1 MSPKSFE
8 YQVRDRSGKVVKG
21 KIEAESSSE
30 VATKLK
36 GMGMAPM
43 SINAVGGGGL
53 RTEIK
58 IPGFGGRIK
67 LKELAVMA
75 RQLAVMIDAGLPLL
89 RALTILESQTTNK
102 TLAGVLSK
110 VRTDVQTGNSLS
122 QALARHPTVFPPLMI
137 YMVRAGEVGGFL
149 DDALLEIA
157 QNVEADV
164 KLHGK
169 IKSAMT
175 YPIVVGVIAILAMII
190 MLVFIV
196 PVFAEMFKQLGGE
209 LPLPTQILV
218 VLSNALRVGSPFLV
232 ILLIALLITWKQIK
246 HKPRVRNI
254 VDPMKLKMPVFGALF
269 QKVALARFSRNLGT
283 MVHAGVPILQALDI
297 VADTSGNVVVVRAMK
312 DVQNSVRNGETLA
325 KPLAKHPVFP
335 SMMVQM
341 MSVGED
347 TGALDTMLSK
357 IAEFYDAEVEAT
369 TDALTSLIEP
379 LMIAFVGALVGAMVI
394 ALYLPIFKVFDLI
407 K

>member
-1 MSPKSFE
+1 MAPRSFE

-21 KIEAESSSE
+21 KLEAESSSE
-30 VATKLK
+30 VAIKLK

-43 SINAVGGGGL
+43 SITAVGGGAL
-53 RTEIK
+53 SRDLK

-89 RALTILESQTTNK
+89 KALTILEGQTTNK
-102 TLAGVLSK
+102 KLAEVLSK
-110 VRTDVQTGNSLS
+110 VRTDVQTGSSLS
-122 QALARHPTVFPPLMI
+122 QALAKHPTVFPPLMI

-149 DDALLEIA
+149 DGALQQIA
-157 QNVEADV
+157 QNLEADV

-175 YPIVVGVIAILAMII
+175 YPVVVGVIAILAMIV
-190 MLVFIV
+190 MLIFIV
-196 PVFAEMFKQLGGE
+196 PVFAGMFQQLGGE

-218 VLSNALRVGSPFLV
+218 TMSNILRNAFPVLV
-232 ILLIALLITWKQIK
+232 ILLIVLLIVWKKIK
-246 HKPRVRNI
+246 FKQGVRNV
-254 VDPMKLKMPVFGALF
+254 VDPLKLKMPVFGVLF
-269 QKVALARFSRNLGT
+269 QKVALARFSRNLST

-297 VADTSGNVVVVRAMK
+297 VADTSGNVVIVRAVK
-312 DVQNSVRNGETLA
+312 DVQASVRSGETLA
-325 KPLAKHPVFP
+325 RPLMKHPVFP

-347 TGALDTMLSK
+347 TGALDTMLRK
-357 IAEFYDAEVEAT
+357 IAEFYDEEVEAT
-369 TDALTSLIEP
+369 TEALTSLIEP
-379 LMIAFVGALVGAMVI
+379 LMIAFVGGLVGAMVI
-394 ALYLPIFKVFDLI
+394 ALYMPIFKVFELI